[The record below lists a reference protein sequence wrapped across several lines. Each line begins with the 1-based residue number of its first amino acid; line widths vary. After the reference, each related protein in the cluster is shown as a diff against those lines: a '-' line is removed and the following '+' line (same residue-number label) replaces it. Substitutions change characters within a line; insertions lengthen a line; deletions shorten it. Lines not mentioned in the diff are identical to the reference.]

1 MARQDS
7 RTLALRFRC
16 LLAVLAA
23 TLMVS
28 VASAA
33 TAPAAD
39 PFALAEKFAR
49 IQATTDSLGFGA
61 ASADSAEEVAPVVPE
76 MGGLMGMVDRSAW
89 GATPSGRTWV
99 AGGPFMWWILALAVF
114 GLAVVGERIWT
125 LRRARVSTRRVLG
138 IIMTT
143 LRNDGVQAAGDE
155 CQRVHGP
162 VAAILYSG
170 LQKADQ
176 GPEEASRAMNT
187 AGTIEMSFLERGLVY
202 VSSVTTLA
210 PLLGIIGSVYGMI
223 QVLDGFATAERIT
236 SAMVIAGISKSLV
249 TTAFGFVV
257 AIPATFA
264 YNYLVGMIGRL
275 VGDMEDS
282 SRQLL
287 GELAK
292 RRN

>member
-23 TLMVS
+23 TLLV
-28 VASAA
+28 SAA
-33 TAPAAD
+33 VAAPADPND

-49 IQATTDSLGFGA
+49 IQATTDSLGYGIA
-61 ASADSAEEVAPVVPE
+61 VTDSSDEVAQVAPP

-89 GATPSGRTWV
+89 GATAPGRTWV
-99 AGGPFMWWILALAVF
+99 AGGPFMWWLLLGIF
-114 GLAVVGERIWT
+114 GLVVVVERAWT
-125 LRRARVSTRRVLG
+125 LYRARVSTRRVLG

-155 CQRVHGP
+155 CQKVRGP

-187 AGTIEMSFLERGLVY
+187 AGTIEMSFLERGLAY

-210 PLLGIIGSVYGMI
+210 PLLGFIGSVYVMI
-223 QVLDGFATAERIT
+223 QVLQGFATAERIT
-236 SAMVIAGISKSLV
+236 AAMVMSGLAKSLV
-249 TTAFGFVV
+249 TTAFGFVI
-257 AIPATFA
+257 AIPASFA

-275 VGDMEDS
+275 VDDMEDS

-287 GELAK
+287 AELGK
-292 RRN
+292 RRG

>member
-1 MARQDS
+1 MDRQDS
-7 RTLALRFRC
+7 RTLALRIRC

-28 VASAA
+28 TAVA
-33 TAPAAD
+33 APADPAD

-49 IQATTDSLGFGA
+49 IQATTDSLGYGIA
-61 ASADSAEEVAPVVPE
+61 VTDSSEEVANVAPP

-89 GATPSGRTWV
+89 GATAPGRTWV

-114 GLAVVGERIWT
+114 GLVVVAERAWT

-155 CQRVHGP
+155 CQKVRGP

-176 GPEEASRAMNT
+176 GADEASRAMNT

-223 QVLDGFATAERIT
+223 QVLDGFAAADRIT
-236 SAMVIAGISKSLV
+236 SAMVVAGISKSLV
-249 TTAFGFVV
+249 TTAFGFAV
-257 AIPATFA
+257 AIPASFA
-264 YNYLVGMIGRL
+264 YNYLVGMIARL

-282 SRQLL
+282 SKQLL
-287 GELAK
+287 GELDK
-292 RRN
+292 RRS

>member
-7 RTLALRFRC
+7 RTLARRFPC
-16 LLAVLAA
+16 LLAALAA
-23 TLMVS
+23 TLLVS
-28 VASAA
+28 TALA
-33 TAPAAD
+33 APADPAD

-49 IQATTDSLGFGA
+49 IQATTDSLGYGIA
-61 ASADSAEEVAPVVPE
+61 VTDSAEEVAKVAPP

-89 GATPSGRTWV
+89 GATATGRTWV
-99 AGGPFMWWILALAVF
+99 AGGPFMWWILVLAVF
-114 GLAVVGERIWT
+114 GLVVIAERAWT
-125 LRRARVSTRRVLG
+125 FRRARVSTRRVLG

-155 CQRVHGP
+155 CQKVRGP

-176 GPEEASRAMNT
+176 GTEEASRAMNT
-187 AGTIEMSFLERGLVY
+187 AGTIEMSYLERGLVY

-223 QVLDGFATAERIT
+223 QVLQGFATVERIT
-236 SAMVIAGISKSLV
+236 AAMVMAGLARSLV
-249 TTAFGFVV
+249 TTAFGFAV
-257 AIPATFA
+257 AIPASFA
-264 YNYLVGMIGRL
+264 YNYLVGMIGQL

-282 SRQLL
+282 SKQLL

-292 RRN
+292 RRS